1 VIYFLVDR
9 ASAFTMRD
17 FVEIHAPALP
27 GRVEVIQYEDLPGH
41 ELSSGT
47 YIFSALDHL
56 TPGGLRFVREL
67 IDQLREPN
75 AESHVL
81 NDPARVL
88 KRYELL
94 STLHAQG
101 LNQHGVTRATAVT
114 PNVRFPVFVREES
127 EHNGSLTPLLA
138 DRATLQ
144 RALGKLV
151 LKGYRLRDLLVV
163 EYCETGDA
171 RGRYHRYSAFVVGD
185 RIVARELMVGDSWML
200 KSHGNA
206 PTPAEIDAEN
216 AYVLGN
222 PHEAE
227 LRRIFE
233 LAAIDYGRIDY
244 AMVAR
249 PERRGRAGRIETWEI
264 NLNPTIR
271 RGRQTDPNPIPPEIN
286 RLRDPGREHFTRSL
300 EAALLAV
307 DTGGAP
313 RRLSLRFSDECLR
326 AAVPMVRSED
336 PTWLRH
342 VATALRP
349 AIPAL
354 TRVIDA
360 VSPYVAGGVR
370 RLTR

>member
-1 VIYFLVDR
+1 
-9 ASAFTMRD
+9 MRD
-17 FVEIHAPALP
+17 FVELHAPGLA
-27 GRVEVIQYEDLPGH
+27 GHVEILHYEDLPGR

-56 TPGGLRFVREL
+56 TPGGVRFVREL
-67 IDQLREPN
+67 IDQLRHQS
-75 AESHVL
+75 ARSRVL

-94 STLHAQG
+94 AALHAQG
-101 LNQHGVTRATAVT
+101 LNRHGTRRATEVT

-127 EHNGSLTPLLA
+127 EHNGSLTPLLT

-144 RALGKLV
+144 RALGRLV

-171 RGRYHRYSAFVVGD
+171 RGRYRRYSAFVVGD
-185 RIVARELMVGDSWML
+185 RIVARELMVGDGWML

-206 PTPAEIDAEN
+206 PTRSEIDEEN

-222 PHEAE
+222 PHVAE
-227 LRRIFE
+227 LRRIFD
-233 LAAIDYGRIDY
+233 LAGIDYGRIDY
-244 AMVAR
+244 ALV
-249 PERRGRAGRIETWEI
+249 AGRIETWEI

-271 RGRQTDPNPIPPEIN
+271 RGRQLDPNPIPPEVN

-300 EAALLAV
+300 ESALLAV
-307 DTGGAP
+307 NTGGTP
-313 RRLSLRFSDECLR
+313 SRLPVRFSDDCLR
-326 AAVPMVRSED
+326 GAVPMIRSQD
-336 PTWLRH
+336 GTWLRQ

>member
-17 FVEIHAPALP
+17 FVEIHAPGLAEH
-27 GRVEVIQYEDLPGH
+27 VEIIHYEDLPGR
-41 ELSSGT
+41 ELSLGT

-56 TPGGLRFVREL
+56 TPGGRRFVCEL
-67 IDQLREPN
+67 IDQLRHP
-75 AESHVL
+75 SVRSRVL

-94 STLHAQG
+94 SALHAQG
-101 LNQHGVTRATAVT
+101 LNRHGVMRATDVT

-127 EHNGSLTPLLA
+127 EHNGSLTPLLT
-138 DRATLQ
+138 DRAALQ
-144 RALGKLV
+144 RALGRLV

-163 EYCETGDA
+163 EYCETGNA
-171 RGRYHRYSAFVVGD
+171 RGRYHRYSAFVVGE
-185 RIVARELMVGDSWML
+185 RIIARELMVGDGWML

-206 PTPAEIDAEN
+206 PSAAEIDEEN

-227 LRRIFE
+227 LRRIFD
-233 LAAIDYGRIDY
+233 LAGIDYGRIDY
-244 AMVAR
+244 AVL
-249 PERRGRAGRIETWEI
+249 GGRIETWEI

-300 EAALLAV
+300 EAALIAV
-307 DTGGAP
+307 DTSDAARP
-313 RRLSLRFSDECLR
+313 LAIRFSDECLR
-326 AAVPMVRSED
+326 NAVPMVRSES

-342 VATALRP
+342 VASALRP

-360 VSPYVAGGVR
+360 VSPYIAGGLR

>member
-9 ASAFTMRD
+9 ANAFTMRD
-17 FVEIHAPALP
+17 FVEIHAPGLA
-27 GRVEVIQYEDLPGH
+27 GHVEVMHYEDLPGR

-56 TPGGLRFVREL
+56 TPGGVRFVREL
-67 IDQLREPN
+67 IDQLRRPN
-75 AESHVL
+75 AGSRVL

-88 KRYELL
+88 QRYELL
-94 STLHAQG
+94 SALHAQG
-101 LNQHGVTRATAVT
+101 LNRHGVARAADVA
-114 PNVRFPVFVREES
+114 PNVQFPVFVREES
-127 EHNGSLTPLLA
+127 EHNGSLTPLLT
-138 DRATLQ
+138 DPATLQ
-144 RALGKLV
+144 RALGRLV

-163 EYCETGDA
+163 EYCEAGDA

-185 RIVARELMVGDSWML
+185 RIVARELMVGDGWML
-200 KSHGNA
+200 KSHSNA
-206 PTPAEIDAEN
+206 PTAAEIDAEN

-227 LRRIFE
+227 LRRIFD
-233 LAAIDYGRIDY
+233 LARIDYGRIDY
-244 AMVAR
+244 AMVN
-249 PERRGRAGRIETWEI
+249 GQIETWEI

-271 RGRQTDPNPIPPEIN
+271 RGRQVDPNPIPPEIN

-300 EAALLAV
+300 EAALLAA
-307 DTGGAP
+307 DSDDPPSA
-313 RRLSLRFSDECLR
+313 LALRFSDECR
-326 AAVPMVRSED
+326 RGAVPMIRSED

>member
-9 ASAFTMRD
+9 ASEFTMRD
-17 FVEIHAPALP
+17 FVEIHAPGLA
-27 GRVEVIQYEDLPGH
+27 GHVEVIHYEDLPGR
-41 ELSSGT
+41 ELLSGT

-67 IDQLREPN
+67 IDQLRYQS
-75 AESHVL
+75 ARSRVL

-94 STLHAQG
+94 SELHAQG
-101 LNQHGVTRATAVT
+101 LNRHGVTRATGVL

-127 EHNGSLTPLLA
+127 EHNGSLTPLLT

-144 RALGKLV
+144 RALGRLV

-185 RIVARELMVGDSWML
+185 RIIARELMVGDGWML

-206 PTPAEIDAEN
+206 PTEPEIEREN

-227 LRRIFE
+227 LRRIFD
-233 LAAIDYGRIDY
+233 LAGIDYGRIDY
-244 AMVAR
+244 AMV
-249 PERRGRAGRIETWEI
+249 GGRIETWEI

-271 RGRQTDPNPIPPEIN
+271 RGRQTDPVPIPPEIN

-307 DTGGAP
+307 DTGGTP
-313 RRLSLRFSDECLR
+313 IRLPVRFSGDCLR
-326 AAVPMVRSED
+326 GAVPLIRSES

-360 VSPYVAGGVR
+360 VSPYVAGGAR